1 MSSRVY
7 SIDEI
12 RRIVQPI
19 AKQYD
24 ISQVYLFGSYAR
36 GLADENSDIDI
47 CIDASEIKGMFAIGG
62 IYSDLSTA
70 LKKNIDLITLGSLN
84 NCNNKAFGDNIRK
97 DRVLI
102 YERPAK

>member
-1 MSSRVY
+1 MNSRVY

-84 NCNNKAFGDNIRK
+84 NCDNKLFVDNVRK

-102 YERPAK
+102 YERPE

>member
-1 MSSRVY
+1 MNSRVY

-24 ISQVYLFGSYAR
+24 ISQVYLFGSYAT

-47 CIDASEIKGMFAIGG
+47 CIDASEIKGLFAIGG

-84 NCNNKAFGDNIRK
+84 NCDNKQFVDNVRK
-97 DRVLI
+97 DKVLI
-102 YERPAK
+102 YERT